1 MFHFDVKKVIL
12 TVLVGMMLSVFPYA
26 LWSQNLEIHY
36 INVQQGQSTLIIGP
50 NGTTI
55 LYDGGNEF
63 KGTSEVVPYLQ
74 SLGIMTSQPLD
85 YLIASHRDTDHYWGL
100 TEVINYG
107 YDALNVYDNGSDK
120 YNTYVQEFLD
130 AAATTTAG
138 GVVPIPLGHVINL
151 GNGATA
157 TCVAV
162 DGSVIGFGAVP
173 DGQANENDRAICLL
187 IQYGDFDYLVT
198 GDVGGGAD
206 DYDCTGRST
215 SQINIETPLVQ
226 AIMPGGTNPMLSQYG
241 VELAHVSHHGSES
254 STNSDYMNA
263 LTPTIACI
271 SVGDGQGSN
280 WYHPRIDVVEHVLLA
295 QAPCV
300 IAPPALVLQ
309 TEEGAPTGETTS
321 FAGYCVGDIVIITD
335 GVNSYSISATG
346 AVSQGPDERTA
357 AGLPATYYFDEYIG
371 TDPAP
376 MLFNIHEDNVGETSA
391 DIVWSTNEPATSVV
405 RYGTVS
411 GTYPNT
417 VSDSTQELNHQLTL
431 TDLAVATT
439 YYYVVESTDATS
451 NTTTSDEHSFTT
463 GGTPLPKVLFS
474 EIYYDTVGTDS
485 DEEWIELYNDAG
497 ENIDLSGWTIT
508 DNNGT
513 GATFTIPE
521 GTTIKAGTYL
531 TIAADSAGFN
541 ALYGYDADVYGSLPG
556 LNNTGDA
563 LILKDDA
570 GHEVDAVAWEGG
582 ASAGI
587 PDGWGSTSAPSVPTG
602 STIVRTPSN
611 TDTDTYNDWSE
622 ATGNGNPQVQP
633 GPTFTNVVFSEI
645 FYDTPGDENTEEW
658 IELYN
663 NTPDTVDISGWY
675 IIDNNGTGYTY
686 TFPAGSTIAAGTYF
700 TVGRDST
707 GFTALYGYEADQY
720 GNLPYL
726 NNAGDTIIL
735 YDSIGTEIDAVAW
748 EGGASAGIPDGWGS
762 TTDPWA
768 AAGNTIVRTDP
779 TVDTDTYADWGYA
792 TNNGNPQT
800 QLPPPIPKV
809 VFSEVFYDTPGID
822 SEEEWIELYNNSPT
836 TVDLEGWT
844 IIDNN
849 GTGWTYT
856 FPAGTTIAAG
866 TYLTVAMDSAGF
878 TAIYGYEADLY
889 GSLPYLNNGGDT
901 LILYTAASEE
911 VDAVAWEGGAS
922 AGIPDG
928 WGSTSNP
935 WASTGNTIVRIDPTV
950 DTDTYTDWT
959 YATNN
964 GNPQTQYT
972 PGNILISEVFY
983 DTPGD
988 ENTEEWFELY
998 NNSTFTVN
1006 IGGWYV
1012 TDNNGTG
1019 FTFTIPEGEIIEPGT
1034 FYTIARA
1041 SSGFMALYGYEAD
1054 LYGSL
1059 PYLNN
1064 GGDTLI
1070 LYDPIGTVKDFVA
1083 WEGGASAGIPDGWGS
1098 TSNPWASEG
1107 NTIVR
1112 EDPTVDTDTYED
1124 WTYDTNNGY
1133 PQTQEMGPPDL
1144 TPPVIS
1150 NVEAVSVTTA
1160 DVVIQWATDEDSDSV
1175 VEYGTSSGSYTDTV
1189 DDAAMVTA
1197 HSVPLSGLTP
1207 GTTYYYRVKST
1218 DAAENTGVS
1227 DEYTFTTLSIM
1238 VNTIDMTKI
1247 KVISDVRAEAVIT
1260 VTSNGLPV
1268 DGAVVNI
1275 TWSGSDSGS
1284 VQDVTD
1290 LNGEVTFLSN
1300 PANVGAWSFT
1310 IAVDSIIRTGYAWDT
1325 ANSEISET
1333 LAKDEDG
1340 IAAFS
1345 IYAANSIYLKNNSQ
1359 VFSGNIGVLDVS
1371 TGPWLAQNSELT
1383 VGTNAYVHDG
1393 VSIYGDKIFIK
1404 SNGSAYDVYYNY
1416 LDGNGTVRGDHYT
1429 PLSLP
1434 LDIPLPQFP
1443 TPNPGTEDITLATKE
1458 TLTLAPGSYGE
1469 IKIKSQ
1475 ATLILTGGTY
1485 HLQNLEVGTKAKV
1498 LFQAP
1503 TEVIINNRLE
1513 PGSNAAIGP
1522 EEGSGINARD
1532 IVFYVNG
1539 INGNTRNLDAS
1550 PKAAIIGTKSTV
1562 KANIYAPNG
1571 TIWLKNHVDAEGAF
1585 IGKDVL
1591 VGTTAKVTQNSI
1603 FD

>member
-1 MFHFDVKKVIL
+1 MKKIRLFCFPYVGTTAPMLNQWKGWRLTEQLDSHSHSGGIRLNVQTHGGELYSKNKKINYLKFKFFTKEVKMFRFDVKKVIL
-12 TVLVGMMLSVFPYA
+12 TFLLGMMMSVFPYA

-55 LYDGGNEF
+55 LYDGGDEF
-63 KGTSEVVPYLQ
+63 KGTTEVVPYLQ

-85 YLIASHRDTDHYWGL
+85 YMIASHRDADHYTGL

-120 YNTYVQEFLD
+120 YNTYIQEFLD

-138 GVVPIPLGHVINL
+138 GVVPMPMGYVIDL

-162 DGSVIGFGAVP
+162 NGSVIGFGAVP
-173 DGQANENDRAICLL
+173 DAQANENDRAICLL

-198 GDVGGGAD
+198 GDIGGGAD
-206 DYDCTGRST
+206 DYACTGRST
-215 SQINIETPLVQ
+215 SQANIETPLVQ

-263 LTPTIACI
+263 LTPTVACI

-280 WYHPRIDVVEHVLLA
+280 WFHPRIDVVEHVLLA
-295 QAPCV
+295 QGPC
-300 IAPPALVLQ
+300 ITAPPALVLQ

-335 GVNSYSISATG
+335 GVNSYNISATG

-371 TDPAP
+371 ADPAP

-391 DIVWSTNEPATSVV
+391 DIIWSTNEPATSVV

-431 TDLAVATT
+431 TGLAVATT

-451 NTTTSDEHSFTT
+451 NITTSDEHSFTT

-485 DEEWIELYNDAG
+485 VEEWIELYNDST
-497 ENIDLSGWTIT
+497 ETVDLSGWTIT
-508 DNNGT
+508 DNNGS
-513 GATFTIPE
+513 GATFTIPD
-521 GTTIKAGTYL
+521 GTTIKSGTYL

-541 ALYGYDADVYGSLPG
+541 ALYGYDADVYGSIPG

-563 LILKDDA
+563 LILKDNL
-570 GHEVDAVAWEGG
+570 GHEVDAVGWEGG
-582 ASAGI
+582 ASGGV
-587 PDGWGSTSAPSVPTG
+587 PDGWGSSSDPNAPTG
-602 STIVRTPSN
+602 STIVRTPSF
-611 TDTDTYNDWSE
+611 TDTDTYMDWSV
-622 ATGNGNPQVQP
+622 APNNGNPQTQP
-633 GPTFTNVVFSEI
+633 TSFTNVVFSEI
-645 FYDTPGDENTEEW
+645 FYDTPGNENIEEW
-658 IELYN
+658 IEIYN
-663 NTPDTVDISGWY
+663 NTPDSVDLSGWT
-675 IIDNNGTGYTY
+675 ITDNNGTGYTF
-686 TFPAGSTIAAGTYF
+686 TFPAGATIAAGTYY
-700 TVGRDST
+700 TVARDSA
-707 GFTALYGYEADQY
+707 GFNALYGYDADHY
-720 GNLPYL
+720 ANLPYL
-726 NNAGDTIIL
+726 NNDGDALIL
-735 YDSIGTEIDAVAW
+735 YDSSHNEIDAVAW

-762 TTDPWA
+762 TSDPWA
-768 AAGNTIVRTDP
+768 SAGHTIVRTDP

-836 TVDLEGWT
+836 TVDIEGWT

-889 GSLPYLNNGGDT
+889 GSLPYLNNDGDA
-901 LILYTAASEE
+901 LILYDNSSNE

-928 WGSTSNP
+928 WGSTSDP

-950 DTDTYTDWT
+950 DTDSYTDWT

-1012 TDNNGTG
+1012 IDNNGTG
-1019 FTFTIPEGEIIEPGT
+1019 ATFVIPDGETMEPGT
-1034 FYTIARA
+1034 FYTIAK
-1041 SSGFMALYGYEAD
+1041 SSTGFVALYGYEAD
-1054 LYGSL
+1054 TYGNI
-1059 PYLNN
+1059 PPLNN
-1064 GGDTLI
+1064 TGDTLI
-1070 LYDPIGTVKDFVA
+1070 LYDPIGNVKDFVA
-1083 WEGGASAGIPDGWGS
+1083 WEGGAGAGIPDGWGS
-1098 TSNPWASEG
+1098 TSNPWAYEG
-1107 NTIVR
+1107 NSIVR
-1112 EDPTVDTDTYED
+1112 IDATVDTDTYAD
-1124 WTYDTNNGY
+1124 WTWAPDNGY
-1133 PQTQEMGPPDL
+1133 PQTQAMGVPDI

-1150 NVEAVSVTTA
+1150 NVQAGSITIDSAV
-1160 DVVIQWATDEDSDSV
+1160 IEWETDEPADSV
-1175 VEYGTSSGSYTDTV
+1175 VEYGTSPGNYTDTL
-1189 DDAAMVTA
+1189 DDPAPVTS
-1197 HSVPLSGLTP
+1197 HSIALSNLTP
-1207 GTTYYYRVKST
+1207 ATTYYYRVAST
-1218 DAAENTGVS
+1218 DESGNTAVS
-1227 DEYTFTTLSIM
+1227 DEYTFTTLAIM
-1238 VNTIDMTKI
+1238 VNTISMSKY
-1247 KVISDVRAEAVIT
+1247 KKANDVHADALIT
-1260 VTSNGLPV
+1260 VTSDGAPV
-1268 DGAVVNI
+1268 EGAVVDV
-1275 TWSGSDSGS
+1275 TWSGDYYTGTD
-1284 VQDVTD
+1284 QGVTD
-1290 LNGEVTFLSN
+1290 ANGEVTFRSGPTHPN
-1300 PANVGAWSFT
+1300 KWSFT
-1310 IAVDSIIRTGYAWDT
+1310 ITVDNITKEGYYWDA
-1325 ANSEISET
+1325 ANSETTET
-1333 LAKDEDG
+1333 INKHKHKDD
-1340 IAAFS
+1340 
-1345 IYAANSIYLKNNSQ
+1345 
-1359 VFSGNIGVLDVS
+1359 
-1371 TGPWLAQNSELT
+1371 
-1383 VGTNAYVHDG
+1383 
-1393 VSIYGDKIFIK
+1393 
-1404 SNGSAYDVYYNY
+1404 
-1416 LDGNGTVRGDHYT
+1416 
-1429 PLSLP
+1429 
-1434 LDIPLPQFP
+1434 
-1443 TPNPGTEDITLATKE
+1443 
-1458 TLTLAPGSYGE
+1458 
-1469 IKIKSQ
+1469 
-1475 ATLILTGGTY
+1475 
-1485 HLQNLEVGTKAKV
+1485 
-1498 LFQAP
+1498 
-1503 TEVIINNRLE
+1503 
-1513 PGSNAAIGP
+1513 
-1522 EEGSGINARD
+1522 
-1532 IVFYVNG
+1532 
-1539 INGNTRNLDAS
+1539 
-1550 PKAAIIGTKSTV
+1550 
-1562 KANIYAPNG
+1562 
-1571 TIWLKNHVDAEGAF
+1571 
-1585 IGKDVL
+1585 
-1591 VGTTAKVTQNSI
+1591 
-1603 FD
+1603 